1 VQSGLTVPPRRCRL
15 ESGVG
20 FMNGETYTLEKVQ
33 EQVEKVWKRA
43 RSNAF
48 AHRAAAE
55 SYLKKANRLFRRSV
69 ISGLLSIIFVI
80 LVYIF
85 SPTSNLDSTVASFL
99 PVEYGLILS
108 AVSSILPATFTIAS
122 VIASVFSLY
131 WGISQSY
138 YGYERLHQQ
147 HDHNQHSYLL
157 IAQRAREVAFP
168 EISLSR
174 AVAILEDLERDFQ
187 VLKVRGKEPSEEHWR
202 IGNDILYAIRD
213 KPEGELQSFT
223 LDGEKSV
230 PPEKE

>member
-1 VQSGLTVPPRRCRL
+1 MPPRRCRR

-20 FMNGETYTLEKVQ
+20 SMNGETYTLEKVQ

-55 SYLKKANRLFRRSV
+55 SYLGKANSLFRKSV
-69 ISGLLSIIFVI
+69 LAGLASIIFVI
-80 LVYIF
+80 LVYIVS
-85 SPTSNLDSTVASFL
+85 SPSIASPSWAAF
-99 PVEYGLILS
+99 LS
-108 AVSSILPATFTIAS
+108 AAS
-122 VIASVFSLY
+122 VIFTLASVLASVMSLY

-138 YGYERLHQQ
+138 YGFERLHQQ

-168 EISLSR
+168 EISLTR
-174 AVAILEDLERDFQ
+174 AVAVLEDLERDFQ

-202 IGNDILYAIRD
+202 VGNDILYAIKD

-223 LDGEKSV
+223 LDGAKAT

>member
-1 VQSGLTVPPRRCRL
+1 MS
-15 ESGVG
+15 
-20 FMNGETYTLEKVQ
+20 GETYTLEKVQ

-55 SYLKKANRLFRRSV
+55 SYLDKANRLFRLSV
-69 ISGLLSIIFVI
+69 RSGLLSIIFVI

-85 SPTSNLDSTVASFL
+85 SPTGNVDATVSTFL
-99 PVEYGLILS
+99 PVGYTVILS
-108 AVSSILPATFTIAS
+108 AASDILPAIFTIAS
-122 VIASVFSLY
+122 VIASIMSLY
-131 WGISQSY
+131 WGISQNY

-187 VLKVRGKEPSEEHWR
+187 TLKVRGKEPSEEHWR
-202 IGNDILYAIRD
+202 IGNDILYAIKA

-223 LDGEKSV
+223 LDGEKSA
-230 PPEKE
+230 PPKKE

>member
-1 VQSGLTVPPRRCRL
+1 
-15 ESGVG
+15 
-20 FMNGETYTLEKVQ
+20 MNGETYTLEKVQ

-55 SYLKKANRLFRRSV
+55 SYLGKANSLFRKSV
-69 ISGLLSIIFVI
+69 LAGLASIIFVI
-80 LVYIF
+80 LVYIVS
-85 SPTSNLDSTVASFL
+85 SPSIASPSWAAF
-99 PVEYGLILS
+99 LS
-108 AVSSILPATFTIAS
+108 AAS
-122 VIASVFSLY
+122 VIFTLASVLASVMSLY

-138 YGYERLHQQ
+138 YGFERLHQQ

-168 EISLSR
+168 EISLTR
-174 AVAILEDLERDFQ
+174 AVAVLEDLERDFQ

-202 IGNDILYAIRD
+202 VGNDILYAIKD

-223 LDGEKSV
+223 LDGAKAT